1 MKMEPRNL
9 SAFLPLVFAKL
20 SLFHNPQNLP
30 CPPRFLLSF
39 YLFSFWP
46 LPFVSM
52 CHSSEAFSSHSR
64 LLIFQFSGYHNSLLC
79 LEQIIPTT
87 ITCSFL
93 PLFWAQR
100 LPAWKAPFF
109 WCSWEV
115 AATMGGV
122 GHEAHI
128 RMQTQHQKT
137 RRGDFT
143 VNYSDIYTLYF
154 VNPKSQAMSWYHC
167 CLSWTLPILPLCSLL
182 NP

>member
-115 AATMGGV
+115 AATIGG
-122 GHEAHI
+122 GGARSTYKNANSAPED
-128 RMQTQHQKT
+128 KK
-137 RRGDFT
+137 RRFYGQ
-143 VNYSDIYTLYF
+143 L
-154 VNPKSQAMSWYHC
+154 QRH
-167 CLSWTLPILPLCSLL
+167 LHSLL
-182 NP
+182 CKS